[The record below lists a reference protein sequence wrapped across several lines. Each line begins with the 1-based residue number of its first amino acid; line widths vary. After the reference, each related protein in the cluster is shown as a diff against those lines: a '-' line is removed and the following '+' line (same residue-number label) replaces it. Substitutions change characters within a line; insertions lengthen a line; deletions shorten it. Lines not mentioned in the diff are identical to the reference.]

1 MFKNTRK
8 CFLYT
13 LDGIFNAEVLTD
25 YNSRSTIYQIERKQ
39 TGGDI
44 FGAYMSMLG
53 FKATDITRIRTGL
66 PNQIDLEDL

>member
-1 MFKNTRK
+1 MIKTARK
-8 CFLYT
+8 KLNLT
-13 LDGIFNAEVLTD
+13 VKQIAERL
-25 YNSRSTIYQIERKQ
+25 NCSRSTIYQIERKQ